1 MRFDLESLQVLV
13 SVIEEGSLAAASER
27 QHIVPSAISRRIA
40 ELESDA
46 GTALL
51 YRHSRGVEPTPAGS
65 ALYYRAKRLIDQMQE
80 ISSEMSE
87 YAQGVRGHVRMHV
100 NFSTMVQ
107 YLPGDLSS
115 FLSIN
120 PDVKIDLMEKSSS
133 QVLRSVEAGTADI
146 GICSQPEA
154 APGLEVRPYHV
165 DRLVLIVPH
174 DHPIGAARHLRFA
187 DTLDYDYVSMPLGAS
202 ISTLCAQSA
211 EQAGKQHKIRIQ
223 VTSFEGLRN
232 MVAAGL
238 GIGLLPK
245 ASVKPYLRNST
256 LRMVELDETWAQ
268 RPLSVITR
276 GYAAL
281 PVPARLLIDHL
292 VSQASSEN

>member
-65 ALYYRAKRLIDQMQE
+65 ALYHHAKRMLDQLQQ

-115 FLSIN
+115 FLAAN
-120 PDVKIDLMEKSSS
+120 PDVKIDLEEKSSS
-133 QVLRSVEAGTADI
+133 QVLRAVEAGITDI
-146 GICSQPEA
+146 GIGSLPEQV
-154 APGLEVRPYHV
+154 PGLEVRPYRV
-165 DRLVLIVPH
+165 DTLVLIVSQ
-174 DHPIGAARHLRFA
+174 DHPLSQAKQLRFA
-187 DTLDYDYVSMPLGAS
+187 DTLDQDYVSMPLGAS
-202 ISTLCAQSA
+202 ISALCAQSA
-211 EQAGKQHKIRIQ
+211 EHAGKRHKIRIQ
-223 VTSFEGLRN
+223 VTSFEGVRN
-232 MVAAGL
+232 MVSAGL

-245 ASVKPYLRNST
+245 ASVKPYLRTSA
-256 LRMVELDETWAQ
+256 LRMIELDEVWAR
-268 RPLSVITR
+268 RPLFIITR
-276 GYAAL
+276 SYANL
-281 PVPARLLIDHL
+281 PVPSRLAFDHL
-292 VSQASSEN
+292 EALAASET

>member
-107 YLPGDLSS
+107 YLPG
-115 FLSIN
+115 
-120 PDVKIDLMEKSSS
+120 
-133 QVLRSVEAGTADI
+133 
-146 GICSQPEA
+146 
-154 APGLEVRPYHV
+154 
-165 DRLVLIVPH
+165 
-174 DHPIGAARHLRFA
+174 
-187 DTLDYDYVSMPLGAS
+187 
-202 ISTLCAQSA
+202 
-211 EQAGKQHKIRIQ
+211 
-223 VTSFEGLRN
+223 
-232 MVAAGL
+232 
-238 GIGLLPK
+238 
-245 ASVKPYLRNST
+245 
-256 LRMVELDETWAQ
+256 
-268 RPLSVITR
+268 
-276 GYAAL
+276 
-281 PVPARLLIDHL
+281 
-292 VSQASSEN
+292 